1 MEIISPEMISQL
13 LKIGLLSAGAFLL
26 AMFLTPLYT
35 HFAYKHQW
43 WKKMR
48 TKTVDGEKARIYQ
61 KLHKG
66 KHKRNIPT
74 MAGGVFLGGGLIFS
88 LIFYLYRAQTW
99 LLL

>member
-1 MEIISPEMISQL
+1 MISQL

-74 MAGGVFLGGGLIFS
+74 MAGVLIWGTV
-88 LIFYLYRAQTW
+88 LILT
-99 LLL
+99 LI